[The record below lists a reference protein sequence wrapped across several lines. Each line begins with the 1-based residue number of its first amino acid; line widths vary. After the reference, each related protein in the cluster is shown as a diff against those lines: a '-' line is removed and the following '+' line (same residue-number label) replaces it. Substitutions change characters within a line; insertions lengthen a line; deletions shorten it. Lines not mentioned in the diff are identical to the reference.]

1 MVRAFCED
9 RLVRYRSTNNVLAVS
24 NSKAAGSRSAGKVY
38 VAASS
43 VLSRAPSSR
52 GDNQKAFC
60 RARRAASVFV
70 AGANHTVAA
79 DFPTDW
85 TTTPIGPASYPVGS
99 GAPFAPKGAPIAVSP
114 QFGATNQTDVF
125 IADVIGV
132 LHVFWIEADGAWNG
146 PLALSNT
153 NPNQALLDV
162 PAGSFIAATAQFG
175 ATGQTDVLV
184 FNSPTPQQEPGIGW
198 PCVFWVNAA
207 GSWNGPDSL
216 GLQV

>member
-1 MVRAFCED
+1 M
-9 RLVRYRSTNNVLAVS
+9 
-24 NSKAAGSRSAGKVY
+24 
-38 VAASS
+38 
-43 VLSRAPSSR
+43 
-52 GDNQKAFC
+52 
-60 RARRAASVFV
+60 
-70 AGANHTVAA
+70 
-79 DFPTDW
+79 
-85 TTTPIGPASYPVGS
+85 
-99 GAPFAPKGAPIAVSP
+99 SP

>member
-1 MVRAFCED
+1 MLADPAANARASVTLLKDPIRLSGRLSFMAGIALGCYCSSGWRMVRAFCED

-79 DFPTDW
+79 DFPTGLDHDADW
-85 TTTPIGPASYPVGS
+85 AGLVSRWIGGAVCAEGGAVCAEGRADRGEPAIRGDKPDRRLHRGCHWCAACFLDRS
-99 GAPFAPKGAPIAVSP
+99 GWSLERA
-114 QFGATNQTDVF
+114 
-125 IADVIGV
+125 IGV
-132 LHVFWIEADGAWNG
+132 E
-146 PLALSNT
+146 
-153 NPNQALLDV
+153 
-162 PAGSFIAATAQFG
+162 
-175 ATGQTDVLV
+175 
-184 FNSPTPQQEPGIGW
+184 
-198 PCVFWVNAA
+198 
-207 GSWNGPDSL
+207 
-216 GLQV
+216 